1 MLKAAT
7 LDLAMVGKMHSS
19 SEREGER
26 VKWVGSGGE
35 GRGNVI
41 IKHSQGNIETERKT
55 PEGNTIV

>member
-1 MLKAAT
+1 
-7 LDLAMVGKMHSS
+7 MVGKMHSS

-55 PEGNTIV
+55 PIVIKIQ